1 VKRNDRE
8 VGGSRVRVAA
18 LDRGS
23 RILEASRCD
32 LAGRLPVKFGKSI
45 IRRRSAPSHAALLGD
60 AGLGW
65 IIQSI
70 DLVHLEG
77 AALDEKI
84 QPGSVYSQKI

>member
-1 VKRNDRE
+1 LKPAGVIWR
-8 VGGSRVRVAA
+8 GGIA
-18 LDRGS
+18 GQ
-23 RILEASRCD
+23 ILA
-32 LAGRLPVKFGKSI
+32 KSI

-77 AALDEKI
+77 AALDEKSSRGAFI
-84 QPGSVYSQKI
+84 HKKYETTQPLR